1 MIIGLLLCI
10 LSGVAWIAIIGL
22 VLYSVAIEEIIKYH
36 NQMEI
41 CDWIRSFIIATICIA
56 VIIFLIWFIVISVIG
71 CSTLK
76 FELVAADNTVYRI
89 KFDYVVDD
97 THNLSLIDSI
107 NLRANIS
114 LSSDYGYHQRIE
126 RFFENTFNNLLP
138 YKPTVEDIER
148 ICNSLDGSLLDLPNA
163 TFKLKFKNIKFVE
176 AF

>member
-22 VLYSVAIEEIIKYH
+22 VLYSVAIEEIIEYH

-41 CDWIRSFIIATICIA
+41 GDWIRAFLITTICIA
-56 VIIFLIWFIVISVIG
+56 VSIFLVWFVVTLAIG
-71 CSTLK
+71 CSGLK
-76 FELVAADNTVYRI
+76 FELVAADNTVYRV

-97 THNLSLIDSI
+97 THNLSLLDGI

-114 LSSDYGYHQRIE
+114 LSSDYGYHQRIK

-148 ICNSLDGSLLDLPNA
+148 ICNTLDGSLLDLPNA
-163 TFKLKFKNIKFVE
+163 TFKLKFKNIKFIE